1 MSSSQHS
8 VKVLGVFTV
17 PARLPAL
24 LVVIGAPGI
33 KSLRLGDSW
42 YFDPVSRSLWSL
54 TSIALSDSFSLTT
67 EAVGLL
73 QISGNGKLVEGLELH
88 LVPIGWQP

>member
-17 PARLPAL
+17 PARLPEL

-33 KSLRLGDSW
+33 NSLRLEDYW
-42 YFDPVSRSLWSL
+42 YFDPVSRSLWTLNSFG
-54 TSIALSDSFSLTT
+54 LSDSFSVTT

>member
-17 PARLPAL
+17 PARLPEL
-24 LVVIGAPGI
+24 LVVIEAPGI
-33 KSLRLGDSW
+33 KSLCLGEFW
-42 YFDPVSRSLWSL
+42 FLDPVSRSLWKL
-54 TSIALSDSFSLTT
+54 TSIALSDSLSVTT
-67 EAVGLL
+67 EAIGLL
-73 QISGNGKLVEGLELH
+73 QISGNGTLVEGLELQ